1 MLMVIFGAGASY
13 DSAPD
18 QGIRRPP
25 LAAELT
31 EYPSVAAKYPA
42 SRAVIDYLDRAAEN
56 GSTSLE
62 AGLAAFAEL
71 AERSTD
77 RMMQLTAFRFYL
89 CEVIQNATRAWL
101 DATHGRTYY
110 LALFNYLLEWQ
121 ERSKEPIRIVTFNY
135 DTLIEDALGSLFTG
149 WRFDSIASYVS
160 RRDWTLMKLH
170 GSITWSRVGGSATK
184 PGRGEANIDRAIAAA
199 NQLASPDLE
208 FAVISALD
216 MPSLDNR
223 IYFPALAVPMANK
236 TSFECPSLHID
247 ALKSCFP
254 EVNRVL
260 ICGWRAAE
268 SHAVNILSGINPG
281 YQLGIV
287 AGSRADVAEVH
298 TNLAA
303 AGRKGMLVLDQ
314 RGGMT
319 SFASDMEN
327 QLLPLLAGW

>member
-31 EYPSVAAKYPA
+31 EYPSVAATYPA

-149 WRFDSIASYVS
+149 WRFDSISSYVS

-170 GSITWSRVGGSATK
+170 GSITWSRVGGNAAESGGT
-184 PGRGEANIDRAIAAA
+184 NVYRAIAAA

-208 FAVISALD
+208 FAVTSALD

-223 IYFPALAVPMANK
+223 VYFPALAVPMANK
-236 TSFECPSLHID
+236 THFECPPLHID

-268 SHAVNILSGINPG
+268 SHMIDILSQIDPG
-281 YQLGIV
+281 YYLGIV
-287 AGSRADVAEVH
+287 AGSEADIEEVH
-298 TNLAA
+298 TNLGH
-303 AGRKGMLVLDQ
+303 AGQKGKWVMSQ
-314 RGGMT
+314 PGGM
-319 SFASDMEN
+319 SAFASDMAT
-327 QLLPLLAGW
+327 QLASMLVPW

>member
-18 QGIRRPP
+18 QAVRRPP

-31 EYPSVAAKYPA
+31 EYPSVAATYPA

-62 AGLAAFAEL
+62 AGLAAFSEL
-71 AERSTD
+71 AEQSTD

-101 DATHGRTYY
+101 GATHGRTYY

-170 GSITWSRVGGSATK
+170 GSITWSRVGGSAAE
-184 PGRGEANIDRAIAAA
+184 PGGPNVDRAIAAA

-208 FAVISALD
+208 FAVASALD

-223 IYFPALAVPMANK
+223 VYFPALAVPMANK
-236 TSFECPSLHID
+236 TSFECPPLHID

-268 SHAVNILSGINPG
+268 SHVINILSQINPG
-281 YQLGIV
+281 YYLGIV
-287 AGSRADVAEVH
+287 AGNETDIQEVH
-298 TNLAA
+298 TNLGD
-303 AGRKGMLVLDQ
+303 AGRKGKWVMNQ
-314 RGGMT
+314 PGGM
-319 SFASDMEN
+319 SAFASDIAN
-327 QLLPLLAGW
+327 QLGPILAKW

>member
-1 MLMVIFGAGASY
+1 MLMVICGAGASY

-18 QGIRRPP
+18 QGISRPP
-25 LAAELT
+25 LAAGLT
-31 EYPSVAAKYPA
+31 EYPSVAATYPA
-42 SRAVIDYLDRAAEN
+42 SRAVIDYLDRAAGN

-101 DATHGRTYY
+101 NATHGRTYY

-135 DTLIEDALGSLFTG
+135 DTLIEDALRSLFTD
-149 WRFDSIASYVS
+149 WRFDNVTSYVS
-160 RRDWTLMKLH
+160 RRNWTLMKLH
-170 GSITWSRVGGSATK
+170 GSITWSRVGGSTAE
-184 PGRGEANIDRAIAAA
+184 PGGANVDRAIAAA

-208 FAVISALD
+208 FAVTSALD

-223 IYFPALAVPMANK
+223 VYFPALAVPMANK
-236 TSFECPSLHID
+236 TSFECPPLHID

-254 EVNRVL
+254 EVNRLL

-268 SHAVNILSGINPG
+268 AHAVEILSHINPG
-281 YQLGIV
+281 YYLGIV
-287 AGSRADVAEVH
+287 AGSEEDLQEAHE
-298 TNLAA
+298 NLGI
-303 AGRKGMLVLDQ
+303 AGRRGKLVMSQPDGM
-314 RGGMT
+314 
-319 SFASDMEN
+319 SAFASDMAN
-327 QLLPLLAGW
+327 QLGPILAKW